1 MLSKIKELKRE
12 NESIIKERVWEKQ
25 KIKSENKLRRAHED
39 IRIQVKVIFLRQKC
53 LDACV

>member
-1 MLSKIKELKRE
+1 MLSKTKESKRE
-12 NESIIKERVWEKQ
+12 NECIIKESVREKQ
-25 KIKSENKLRRAHED
+25 KIKSENESRRAHED